1 MTTQIRLFL
10 IGTLIACLAVFSAP
24 VSVQAFQDPARKPP
38 GREEKGED
46 AVRRARAEK
55 ERELVQQYRRL
66 NQQIAE
72 RQAKSDKQDA
82 RERRPDAPKVDQA
95 DVLRQRLQQRIETL
109 TKKGMAGRESGLPPE
124 AMKEIHDQIQK
135 ARNQLASHE
144 ESIHKKTDRRSVEPK
159 PVARGGDDAIK
170 AALRRVEHLHQAA
183 KHLKEAEV
191 PELAAQVMA
200 RAEQMTARI
209 HAAQAGAKQEKV
221 RHDQPR
227 VAVQA
232 RVRGEQARVR
242 AERVRQA
249 GQAKPR
255 SAERAEGD
263 RPVPTSED
271 LRALIAEV
279 RKLRAEVN
287 EIRAQI
293 NKKDR

>member
-1 MTTQIRLFL
+1 MTTQNRLFL

-24 VSVQAFQDPARKPP
+24 VSLQAFQDPARKPP
-38 GREEKGED
+38 GKEEKGED
-46 AVRRARAEK
+46 AVRKARAEK
-55 ERELVQQYRRL
+55 EKALVQQYRML
-66 NQQIAE
+66 NKQIAE

-82 RERRPDAPKVDQA
+82 RERRPDAPKVDQP
-95 DVLRQRLQQRIETL
+95 DVLRQRLQQRIEDL
-109 TKKGMAGRESGLPPE
+109 IHKGMAGRESGLPPE

-135 ARNQLASHE
+135 ARNQLAAHE
-144 ESIHKKTDRRSVEPK
+144 ESMNKKTDRRSVEPK
-159 PVARGGDDAIK
+159 RADQAGDDAIK

-191 PELAAQVMA
+191 HELAAQVMA

-209 HAAQAGAKQEKV
+209 HAAQADARQAKVKQA
-221 RHDQPR
+221 QAQ

-232 RVRGEQARVR
+232 RVRADQAKVR

-249 GQAKPR
+249 EQQKPR
-255 SAERAEGD
+255 SRENVDRA
-263 RPVPTSED
+263 RTVPTSDD

-279 RKLRAEVN
+279 RKLRADVN